1 MRSSQSFKSS
11 ANLVYGISLE
21 VRSQVPL
28 TARLAQPMDVDVV
41 CDLTESQAVPFV
53 SRFNADFYV
62 SQTAV
67 ENAVRNKSCFNLIHL
82 PTAFKVDVFVSRGR
96 PFDKDSMRRATQ
108 ERIGTTRT
116 LEVPIATA
124 EDSIVSKLEWYRLTE
139 ETSERQWNDVTRLVR
154 LLGDHLDITYLRHA
168 SDAVGVRNLLDRL
181 LSQT

>member
-1 MRSSQSFKSS
+1 MHSSRSFKSS

-53 SRFNADFYV
+53 SRFNEDFYV

-67 ENAVRNKSCFNLIHL
+67 ENAVRNKSCFNLIHR

-108 ERIGTTRT
+108 EKIGTTRT

-124 EDSIVSKLEWYRLTE
+124 EDSIYRMLIALECSWSPSLAVSELTII
-139 ETSERQWNDVTRLVR
+139 DCAH
-154 LLGDHLDITYLRHA
+154 G
-168 SDAVGVRNLLDRL
+168 
-181 LSQT
+181 